1 MMHYLSVHDI
11 VWINQVVTGETLAF
25 DYEKLEE
32 AMAAQYSYGDSTRVL
47 AQAAQLLRTMLTKP
61 AFEAGNRRT
70 ALAAVAAFLGAN
82 GHAVSTSN
90 LEAAEA
96 VRAVAE
102 GRLSA
107 QEAVERLAG
116 GAPDMPPGTPLR
128 TLVAHICNQ
137 YGEALRILAEG
148 D

>member
-1 MMHYLSVHDI
+1 MHYLSVHDI
-11 VWINQVVTGETLAF
+11 VWVNQVATGETIAF

-32 AMAAQYSYGDSTRVL
+32 AMAAQYSYGDSTRTL
-47 AQAAQLLRTMLTKP
+47 EQAAQLLRTMLVKP

-70 ALAAVAAFLGAN
+70 AFVATAAFLGAN
-82 GHAVSTSN
+82 GHAVRASCP
-90 LEAAEA
+90 EAAET

-107 QEAVERLAG
+107 QDAVGRLAG
-116 GAPDMPPGTPLR
+116 DSAKMPLETSLR
-128 TLVAHICNQ
+128 TLVTHICSQ
-137 YGEALRILAEG
+137 YCEALRILAEG